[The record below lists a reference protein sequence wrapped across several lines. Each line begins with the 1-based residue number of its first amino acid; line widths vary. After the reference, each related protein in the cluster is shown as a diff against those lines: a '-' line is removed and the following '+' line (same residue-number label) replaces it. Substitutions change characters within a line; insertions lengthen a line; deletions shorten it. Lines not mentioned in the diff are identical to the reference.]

1 MYGTLKRIA
10 RPSACFVC
18 LGRIHAD
25 HLYELVSNA
34 RMATVLQNRAAAVAR
49 YEENV
54 GRWYPE
60 DRFGGE
66 EGGLNE
72 ELIQAAADT
81 LQRTQTADS
90 ATAFKFKN
98 AVSENP
104 VVRNPE

>member
-1 MYGTLKRIA
+1 MAHLKELRV
-10 RPSACFVC
+10 RVHV
-18 LGRIHAD
+18 LVGRINAD
-25 HLYELVSNA
+25 HLYEALSNT
-34 RMATVLQNRAAAVAR
+34 RMVTALQSRAAAVAR

-54 GRWYPE
+54 RRWYPE